1 MNRIPWGV
9 ALAFA
14 CTAAFAQEI
23 ARGIVTIPTRPGVT
37 QSFFVAGMGDVK
49 PQAVAL
55 MYAGGH
61 GTIQL
66 RMEGGQPK
74 FNQGNFVI
82 RTRREFIRNG
92 VLPVLVDVPSDE
104 RTGVPDGYR
113 RSDKQVADTRAVLA
127 EVRKR
132 IPDLPIFIVTT
143 SRSTLS
149 GAHLGRALSADEVAG
164 VVLTSSMI
172 ATGAGWESLSG
183 FNFKTVKAPLLFV
196 HHRGDGCQATPYP
209 AMARA
214 AEGFTLI
221 SVKGGKPPQSGPCDP
236 FAPHGY
242 FGKEA
247 ETVDAIAA
255 WMLKKPFAT
264 EIE

>member
-1 MNRIPWGV
+1 MNKILSG
-9 ALAFA
+9 LAVLLA
-14 CTAAFAQEI
+14 CAAAPAQEI
-23 ARGIVTIPTRPGVT
+23 GRGIVTIPTRPGVT

-49 PQAVAL
+49 PRAVAL
-55 MYAGGH
+55 IYNGGH
-61 GTIQL
+61 GLLQL

-74 FNQGNFVI
+74 FNGGNFLI
-82 RTRREFIRNG
+82 RSRRDFIRNG
-92 VLPVLVDVPSDE
+92 VLPVMVEVPSDE
-104 RTGVPDGYR
+104 RTGLPDGYR

-149 GAHLGRALSADEVAG
+149 GAYLGRTLGADEIAG
-164 VVLTSSMI
+164 VVLSSSMI
-172 ATGAGWESLSG
+172 VPGPNWESLAG
-183 FNFKTVKAPLLFV
+183 FDFKTVKTPLLFV
-196 HHRGDGCQATPYP
+196 HHRGDGCAATLYP
-209 AMARA
+209 ALARA

-221 SVKGGKPPQSGPCDP
+221 SVKGGKSPESNPCEP
-236 FAPHGY
+236 FAPHG
-242 FGKEA
+242 FLGKEP